1 MKMIFVLLFS
11 ALICLGA
18 AEPPAKTQW
27 MDIILERQQASIWT
41 AVDPGLVLTQGDV
54 IRFRFR
60 SNFDGYLYVTNR
72 GSSGT
77 EMLLFP
83 REETGQANRI
93 QAGKDYLVPA
103 TQTHFRVSGPAGY
116 DSIYW
121 LVSPVSL
128 SVGPSLPKLPE
139 SNMPPPRQP
148 DIVQPGNVQPGN
160 VQPERAATLTP
171 RCDPSQL
178 RARGFCIDTEA
189 GVRNVENPAK
199 APAKI
204 AQTPDLQPR
213 DLTMIQSKNR
223 TRISTGGA
231 LGGPVVYEFRLAHK

>member
-1 MKMIFVLLFS
+1 MKTISLLLLS
-11 ALICLGA
+11 ALASCWA
-18 AEPPAKTQW
+18 AQAPVKTQW
-27 MDIILERQQASIWT
+27 MDIILERQQASLWT
-41 AVDPGLVLTQGDV
+41 AVEPGLVLNQGDI

-72 GSSGT
+72 GSSGA

-83 REETGQANRI
+83 REETGKANRI
-93 QAGKDYLVPA
+93 QAGRDYLIPA
-103 TQTHFRVSGPAGY
+103 TETHFRISGPSGY

-128 SVGPSLPKLPE
+128 SVGPSLPKMPE
-139 SNMPPPRQP
+139 SNLPPANP
-148 DIVQPGNVQPGN
+148 PGN
-160 VQPERAATLTP
+160 VQPEQPPTLTP
-171 RCDPSQL
+171 RCDPARL
-178 RARGFCIDTEA
+178 RARGFCIDSEA
-189 GVRNVENPAK
+189 GVRNVEDPSK

-231 LGGPVVYEFRLAHK
+231 LGGPAVYEFRLAHK

>member
-1 MKMIFVLLFS
+1 MKIIYLLLLS
-11 ALICLGA
+11 ALVCLGA
-18 AEPPAKTQW
+18 AEAPAKTQW

-83 REETGQANRI
+83 RDETGQANRI

-103 TQTHFRVSGPAGY
+103 TETHFRVSGPAGY

-128 SVGPSLPKLPE
+128 AVGLPMPKMPE
-139 SNMPPPRQP
+139 SNLPPPRQP
-148 DIVQPGNVQPGN
+148 DSIPTGN
-160 VQPERAATLTP
+160 VQPERLAILTP
-171 RCDPSQL
+171 RCDPGQL
-178 RARGFCIDTEA
+178 RARGFCIDSEA

-213 DLTMIQSKNR
+213 DLTMIQSKNK

>member
-1 MKMIFVLLFS
+1 MKTIFLLLLS
-11 ALICLGA
+11 AYCWA
-18 AEPPAKTQW
+18 AESPAKTQW
-27 MDIILERQQASIWT
+27 MDIILERQQASTWT
-41 AVDPGLVLTQGDV
+41 AVDPGLVLNQGDV

-83 REETGQANRI
+83 REETGKANRI
-93 QAGKDYLVPA
+93 QAGKDYLIPA
-103 TQTHFRVSGPAGY
+103 TETHFRVSGPAGY

-128 SVGPSLPKLPE
+128 SVGSSLPKMPE
-139 SNMPPPRQP
+139 SNQPP
-148 DIVQPGNVQPGN
+148 DNQPGN
-160 VQPERAATLTP
+160 VQPERPATLTP

-178 RARGFCIDTEA
+178 RARGFCIDSEA
-189 GVRNVENPAK
+189 GVRNVEDPSK

-231 LGGPVVYEFRLAHK
+231 LGGPAVYEFRLAHK

>member
-1 MKMIFVLLFS
+1 MKTISLLLLS
-11 ALICLGA
+11 ALGCCWA
-18 AEPPAKTQW
+18 AEATAKTQW
-27 MDIILERQQASIWT
+27 MDVILERQQASTWT
-41 AVDPGLVLTQGDV
+41 AVDPGLVLNQGDV

-83 REETGQANRI
+83 REETGKANRI
-93 QAGKDYLVPA
+93 QSGRDYLIPA
-103 TQTHFRVSGPAGY
+103 TESYFRVSGPEGY

-128 SVGPSLPKLPE
+128 YVGSSMPKMPE
-139 SNMPPPRQP
+139 SNLPPSGLR
-148 DIVQPGNVQPGN
+148 
-160 VQPERAATLTP
+160 PERPATLTP
-171 RCDPSQL
+171 RCDPAQL
-178 RARGFCIDTEA
+178 RARGFCIDSEA
-189 GVRNVENPAK
+189 GVRNVEDPAK
-199 APAKI
+199 APGKI

-213 DLTMIQSKNR
+213 DLTMIQNKNR

-231 LGGPVVYEFRLAHK
+231 LGGPALYEFRLAHK